1 MQQTDFLVIGS
12 GIAGLTYAL
21 KVAHQFPDKK
31 VLVMTKAAAD
41 ETNTKYAQGG
51 IAVVNDLENDSFQK
65 HIEDTLIAGDG
76 LCNEKVVNIVVKEG
90 PERVQEIIDWGARF
104 DKEKDGDYKRGKEGG
119 HSEFRILHHKDV
131 TGKEME
137 RALIDAVNRQ
147 KNIEFIKHCFVVD
160 IITQH
165 HLGYLVTKATPDV
178 ECYGVYVLNLETNK
192 IEKIIS
198 KITLLAT
205 GGNGQVY
212 RTTTNPSIAT
222 GDGVAMVYRAK
233 GRIENMEFIQFH
245 PTALYEPGVK
255 GQAFLITEAVR
266 GDGGI
271 LRNKN
276 GEAFMERYDER
287 KDLAPRDIVARAIDS
302 EMKRT
307 GTEHVWLDCRH
318 FSKEKFTE
326 HFPNIYEKCMSIGI
340 DITKNMIPVSPA
352 AHYSCGGIKTDEWG
366 KSSIKNLYACG
377 ECASTGLHGAN
388 RLASNSL
395 LEAMV
400 FAHRCYVDS
409 ASPNPSAGGAL
420 EPDRLSSLTDNN
432 TTTAAQTKNQKEE
445 RKSDTNSSS
454 YITDNKT
461 TNHLSEPRPP
471 QRGAGGLER
480 FGADAIPDWN
490 AEGTTEPK
498 EMILITQSLKEV
510 QQVMS
515 DYVGIVRNDIR
526 LQRALRRLDLLWE
539 ETEQLYQSSTLSPQ
553 LLELRNMI
561 TVSYLIVKSAS
572 FRKESRG
579 LHYNTDYPGK
589 SLLVQ
594 NIVL

>member
-21 KVAHQFPDKK
+21 KMAERFPDKK

-51 IAVVNDLENDSFQK
+51 IAVVNDLEKDSFEK
-65 HIEDTLIAGDG
+65 HIDDTLIAGDG
-76 LCNEKVVNIVVKEG
+76 LCNEKVVEIVVKEG
-90 PERVQEIIDWGARF
+90 PERVNDIIEWGARF
-104 DKEKDGDYKRGKEGG
+104 DKESDGDYKRGREGG
-119 HSEFRILHHKDV
+119 HSEFRILHHKDI
-131 TGKEME
+131 TGWEME
-137 RALIDAVNRQ
+137 RALLDAVSKQ
-147 KNIEFIKHCFVVD
+147 KNIEFIKHCFVID

-165 HLGYLVTKATPDV
+165 HLGYLVTKSTPDV
-178 ECYGVYVLNLETNK
+178 ECYGVYVLNLETNQV
-192 IEKIIS
+192 EKILS
-198 KITLLAT
+198 KITVMAT

-245 PTALYEPGVK
+245 PTALYEPGVG

-276 GEAFMERYDER
+276 GEAFMKRYDER

-302 EMKRT
+302 EMKKT

-318 FSKEKFTE
+318 FTKEEFIE
-326 HFPNIYEKCMSIGI
+326 HFPNIYQKCLSIGI
-340 DITKNMIPVSPA
+340 DISQHMIPVAPA

-366 KSSIKNLYACG
+366 RSSINNLYACG

-395 LEAMV
+395 LEGLV
-400 FAHRCYVDS
+400 FAHRCAIDAAEKMNS
-409 ASPNPSAGGAL
+409 ISFK
-420 EPDRLSSLTDNN
+420 NN
-432 TTTAAQTKNQKEE
+432 V
-445 RKSDTNSSS
+445 
-454 YITDNKT
+454 
-461 TNHLSEPRPP
+461 
-471 QRGAGGLER
+471 
-480 FGADAIPDWN
+480 PDWD
-490 AEGTTEPK
+490 AEGTSQPG
-498 EMILITQSLKEV
+498 EMILITQSLKEL
-510 QQVMS
+510 QLVMS

-526 LQRALRRLDLLWE
+526 LQRASRRLDLLWE
-539 ETEQLYQSSTLSPQ
+539 ETEQLYQTSTLSPQ

-561 TVSYLIVKSAS
+561 SVGYLIVKGAS

-589 SLLVQ
+589 SELVQ

>member
-1 MQQTDFLVIGS
+1 MVQTDVLVIGS
-12 GIAGLTYAL
+12 GIGGLTYAL
-21 KVAHQFPDKK
+21 KVAQHFPDKK
-31 VLVMTKAAAD
+31 VLVLTKAAAD

-51 IAVVNDLENDSFQK
+51 IAVVNDLENDSFEK

-76 LCNEKVVNIVVKEG
+76 LCNEKVVEIVVKEG
-90 PERVQEIIDWGARF
+90 PERVREIIEWGARF
-104 DKEKDGDYKRGKEGG
+104 DKEKDGDYKLGKEGG

-131 TGKEME
+131 TGREME
-137 RALIDAVNRQ
+137 RALIEAVTRQ
-147 KNIEFIKHCFVVD
+147 KNIELIKHCFVVD

-165 HLGYLVTKATPDV
+165 HLGYLITKATPDI
-178 ECYGVYVLNLETNK
+178 ECYGVYVLNLHTNK
-192 IEKIIS
+192 IEKILS

-276 GEAFMERYDER
+276 GEAFMVRYDAR

-302 EMKRT
+302 EMKKT

-318 FSKEKFTE
+318 FSKEKFVE
-326 HFPNIYEKCMSIGI
+326 HFPNIYQKCLSIGI
-340 DITKNMIPVSPA
+340 DITQHMIPVAPA

-366 KSSIKNLYACG
+366 RSSVKNLYACG

-400 FAHRCYVDS
+400 FAHRCYIDVTEKIS
-409 ASPNPSAGGAL
+409 ESSRLL
-420 EPDRLSSLTDNN
+420 E
-432 TTTAAQTKNQKEE
+432 A
-445 RKSDTNSSS
+445 
-454 YITDNKT
+454 
-461 TNHLSEPRPP
+461 HLHE
-471 QRGAGGLER
+471 
-480 FGADAIPDWN
+480 IPDWN
-490 AEGTTEPK
+490 AEGTAEPK
-498 EMILITQSLKEV
+498 EMILITQSLKEL
-510 QQVMS
+510 QLVMS
-515 DYVGIVRNDIR
+515 DYVGIVRNDVR

-561 TVSYLIVKSAS
+561 TVGYLIVKGAA

-589 SLLVQ
+589 SEMVQ

>member
-21 KVAHQFPDKK
+21 KVANQFPDKK
-31 VLVMTKAAAD
+31 VLVMTKATAD

-65 HIEDTLIAGDG
+65 HIGDTLIAGDG
-76 LCNEKVVNIVVKEG
+76 LCNEKVVEIVVKEG
-90 PERVQEIIDWGARF
+90 PDRVQEIIDWGANF

-137 RALIDAVNRQ
+137 RALIEAVDRQ
-147 KNIEFIKHCFVVD
+147 KNIDFIKHCFVVD

-165 HLGYLVTKATPDV
+165 HLGYLVNKATPDV
-178 ECYGVYVLNLETNK
+178 ECYGVYVLNLENNK
-192 IEKIIS
+192 IEKIAA

-233 GRIENMEFIQFH
+233 GRVENMEFIQFH
-245 PTALYEPGVK
+245 PTALYEPSVRGH
-255 GQAFLITEAVR
+255 AFLITEAVR

-271 LRNKN
+271 LRNMN
-276 GEAFMERYDER
+276 GEAFMEKYDER

-302 EMKRT
+302 ELKRT

-318 FSKEKFTE
+318 FSKEKFIE
-326 HFPNIYEKCMSIGI
+326 HFPNIYEKCLSIGI
-340 DITKNMIPVSPA
+340 DITKNMIPVAPA

-400 FAHRCYVDS
+400 FAHRCYID
-409 ASPNPSAGGAL
+409 AM
-420 EPDRLSSLTDNN
+420 E
-432 TTTAAQTKNQKEE
+432 KI
-445 RKSDTNSSS
+445 SDVYFNE
-454 YITDNKT
+454 N
-461 TNHLSEPRPP
+461 
-471 QRGAGGLER
+471 
-480 FGADAIPDWN
+480 IPDWN
-490 AEGTTEPK
+490 AKGTAEPK
-498 EMILITQSLKEV
+498 EMILITQSLKEL
-510 QQVMS
+510 QLVMS

-526 LQRALRRLDLLWE
+526 LQRAMRRLDLLWE
-539 ETEQLYQSSTLSPQ
+539 ETEQLYESSSVSPQ

-561 TVSYLIVKSAS
+561 TVGYLIVKGAS

-589 SLLVQ
+589 SNLVQ

>member
-1 MQQTDFLVIGS
+1 MQTDFLVIGS
-12 GIAGLTYAL
+12 GIAGLTYAI
-21 KVAHQFPDKK
+21 KVARQFPDKQ
-31 VLVMTKAAAD
+31 VLVMTKATAD

-51 IAVVNDLENDSFQK
+51 IAVVNDLENDSYEK
-65 HIEDTLIAGDG
+65 HIDDTLIAGDG
-76 LCNEKVVNIVVKEG
+76 LCNEKVVEIVVKEG
-90 PERVQEIIDWGARF
+90 PERVKEIINWGANF
-104 DKEKDGDYKRGKEGG
+104 DKEMDGDYKRGKEGG

-131 TGKEME
+131 TGREME
-137 RALIDAVNRQ
+137 RALIDAVNKQ
-147 KNIEFIKHCFVVD
+147 KNINFIKHCFVID

-165 HLGYLVTKATPDV
+165 HLGYLVTKSTPDI

-198 KITLLAT
+198 RITLLAT

-233 GRIENMEFIQFH
+233 GKIENMEFIQFH
-245 PTALYEPGVK
+245 PTALFEPAVK

-266 GDGGI
+266 GDGAI
-271 LRNKN
+271 LRNQS
-276 GEAFMERYDER
+276 GEAFMEAYDSR

-302 EMKRT
+302 EMKKT

-318 FSKEKFTE
+318 IGKEKFLE
-326 HFPNIYEKCMSIGI
+326 HFPNIYAKCLSIGI
-340 DITKNMIPVSPA
+340 DIEKQMIPVAPA

-366 KSSIKNLYACG
+366 QSSIKHLYACG

-400 FAHRCYVDS
+400 FAHRCYLDVIDKVEHS
-409 ASPNPSAGGAL
+409 IL
-420 EPDRLSSLTDNN
+420 RDD
-432 TTTAAQTKNQKEE
+432 
-445 RKSDTNSSS
+445 
-454 YITDNKT
+454 
-461 TNHLSEPRPP
+461 
-471 QRGAGGLER
+471 
-480 FGADAIPDWN
+480 IPDWN
-490 AEGTTEPK
+490 AQGTSQPK
-498 EMILITQSLKEV
+498 EMILITQSFKEL
-510 QQVMS
+510 QLIMS

-526 LQRALRRLDLLWE
+526 LQRALKRLDLLWD
-539 ETEQLYQSSTLSPQ
+539 ETEQLYQTSTLSPF

-561 TVSYLIVKSAS
+561 TVGYLIVKGAS

-589 SLLVQ
+589 SELVQ

>member
-12 GIAGLTYAL
+12 GIGGLTYAL
-21 KVAHQFPDKK
+21 KVARYFPEKQ
-31 VLVMTKAAAD
+31 VVVITKAAAD

-51 IAVVNDLENDSFQK
+51 VAVVNDLENDSFEK

-76 LCNEKVVNIVVKEG
+76 LCNEKVVEIVVKEG
-90 PERVQEIIDWGARF
+90 PERVRELIGWGARF
-104 DKEKDGDYKRGKEGG
+104 DKEKDGDYKLGKEGG
-119 HSEFRILHHKDV
+119 HSEFRIIHHKDI
-131 TGKEME
+131 TGWEME
-137 RALIDAVNRQ
+137 RALLDAVSQQ
-147 KNIEFIKHCFVVD
+147 KNISIIKHCFVVD

-165 HLGYLVTKATPDV
+165 HLGFLVTKATPDIK
-178 ECYGVYVLNLETNK
+178 CYGVYVLNLQSNK
-192 IEKIIS
+192 IEKILART
-198 KITLLAT
+198 TLLAT

-245 PTALYEPGVK
+245 PTALYEPGLR
-255 GQAFLITEAVR
+255 GHAFLITEAVR

-271 LRNKN
+271 LRNN
-276 GEAFMERYDER
+276 DGEAFMERYDSR

-318 FSKEKFTE
+318 FGKEKFTE
-326 HFPNIYEKCMSIGI
+326 HFPNIYEKCLSVGI
-340 DITKNMIPVSPA
+340 DIAKNMIPVAPA

-366 KSSIKNLYACG
+366 KSSIKGLYACG
-377 ECASTGLHGAN
+377 ECSSTGLHGAN

-400 FAHRCYVDS
+400 FAHRCYIDS
-409 ASPNPSAGGAL
+409 VEKLNAVGTT
-420 EPDRLSSLTDNN
+420 SSLVDEANV
-432 TTTAAQTKNQKEE
+432 
-445 RKSDTNSSS
+445 
-454 YITDNKT
+454 
-461 TNHLSEPRPP
+461 
-471 QRGAGGLER
+471 
-480 FGADAIPDWN
+480 PDWN
-490 AEGTTEPK
+490 AKGTTEPK
-498 EMILITQSLKEV
+498 EMILITQSFKEL
-510 QQVMS
+510 QLVMS

-526 LQRALRRLDLLWE
+526 LQRAMKRLDLLWE
-539 ETEQLYQSSTLSPQ
+539 ETEKLYENSSLSPQ

-561 TVSYLIVKSAS
+561 TVGYLIVKGAS

-579 LHYNTDYPGK
+579 LHYNTDYPSK
-589 SLLVQ
+589 SELLQ